1 MSEGKKSQRRQC
13 RIACMQYLYSWSINL
28 PTDLNDSVSQFFEDQ
43 EDQSEDRD
51 YYSFAD
57 ELIYGVIE
65 NAEDIDEKIREIAN
79 NWDFK
84 RIAKIDLAIL
94 RMAIFELL
102 FRKDI
107 PPIVTIN
114 EAVDLSKLYSA
125 EESRRF
131 INGILDRL
139 HGQLD
144 RPSRS
149 ASEE

>member
-1 MSEGKKSQRRQC
+1 MNEGKKPQRRLC
-13 RIACMQYLYSWSINL
+13 RIACMQYLYSWSINT
-28 PTDLNDSVSQFFEDQ
+28 PTDLNESLRLFFDDQ
-43 EDQSEDRD
+43 EYQEEGRD

-57 ELIYGVIE
+57 ELIFGVIE
-65 NAEDIDEKIREIAN
+65 HSEEIDQKIRETAN

-107 PPIVTIN
+107 PPVVTIN
-114 EAVDLSKLYSA
+114 EAIDLSKLYSA

-131 INGILDRL
+131 VNGILDRL

>member
-1 MSEGKKSQRRQC
+1 M
-13 RIACMQYLYSWSINL
+13 
-28 PTDLNDSVSQFFEDQ
+28 
-43 EDQSEDRD
+43 
-51 YYSFAD
+51 
-57 ELIYGVIE
+57 IE
-65 NAEDIDEKIREIAN
+65 NSEEIDGKIREIAN

-94 RMAIFELL
+94 RLAIFELL

-131 INGILDRL
+131 VNGILDRL